1 VRCKFLRRDGR
12 GQRVSRTVTGGQYFV
27 RPPRLAKRRPLG
39 AILARRNH
47 SASRIDVDAASDYW
61 QQILAP
67 GGCEADVSNVGYVA
81 NLADG
86 RQLVLPIRTLADG
99 RHGLAS
105 LIINQA
111 SFAVQ
116 DALATDLAQ
125 RIESFEPD
133 VVVGLPTLGLTLAS
147 AVARKLGHARY
158 VPLGTSRKFWYRDD
172 LSAPLSSVTTPD
184 QEKRLFVDP
193 RMLPLLEGRRV
204 ALVDD
209 VISTGASMAAGLAL
223 MTRIGVDP
231 EVIGVAMLQSS
242 RWRHALEPALQD
254 KIVTVISTPLL
265 EMGPDGAWKVC

>member
-1 VRCKFLRRDGR
+1 MSM
-12 GQRVSRTVTGGQYFV
+12 Q
-27 RPPRLAKRRPLG
+27 PP
-39 AILARRNH
+39 
-47 SASRIDVDAASDYW
+47 DYW
-61 QQILAP
+61 QHILAP
-67 GGCEADVSNVGYVA
+67 GSFEVGVSNAGYVA

-86 RQLVLPIRTLADG
+86 RQLVLPIRKLADG

-116 DALATDLAQ
+116 DALAADLAQ
-125 RIESFEPD
+125 RIERFEPD

-158 VPLGTSRKFWYRDD
+158 VPLGTSRKFWYHDD

-184 QEKRLFVDP
+184 QEKRLYIDP

-204 ALVDD
+204 TLVDD
-209 VISTGASMAAGLAL
+209 VISSGASIIAGLTL

-242 RWRHALEPALQD
+242 RWRKALEPALQE
-254 KIVTVISTPLL
+254 KIVTVIATPML
-265 EMGPDGAWKVC
+265 EKGPDGAWRAC

>member
-1 VRCKFLRRDGR
+1 ME
-12 GQRVSRTVTGGQYFV
+12 
-27 RPPRLAKRRPLG
+27 P
-39 AILARRNH
+39 
-47 SASRIDVDAASDYW
+47 SDYW
-61 QQILAP
+61 QQILGP
-67 GGCEADVSNVGYVA
+67 GSYEAGVSNVGYVA

-86 RQLVLPIRTLADG
+86 RQLVLPIRKLADG
-99 RHGLAS
+99 RRGLAS
-105 LIINQA
+105 LILNQA

-116 DALATDLAQ
+116 DALAADLARQ
-125 RIESFEPD
+125 IEHFEPD

-158 VPLGTSRKFWYRDD
+158 VPHGTSRKFWYRDD

-184 QEKRLFVDP
+184 QEKRLYIDP

-209 VISTGASMAAGLAL
+209 VISSGASITAGLTL

-242 RWRHALEPALQD
+242 RWRKALEPALQD
-254 KIVTVISTPLL
+254 RIVTVISTPML
-265 EMGPDGAWKVC
+265 ELGPDGAWKAC